1 MSIYRVKDKEKLIPP
16 NLPTDNR
23 RKEEKGNRQ
32 LRKEMG
38 EIGAQRSWMVHE
50 GKERQCVLAQK
61 EESKGSVW
69 KKDGKREKKKDY
81 TIGEKR
87 IQLTR
92 YVAKKER
99 KKTEKSKRNNR
110 RLIRT

>member
-1 MSIYRVKDKEKLIPP
+1 MSIYRVKDKEKLIPAPPP

-69 KKDGKREKKKDY
+69 KKEGKREKKKDY
-81 TIGEKR
+81 TIGEKKNSADK
-87 IQLTR
+87 ICC
-92 YVAKKER
+92 KER
-99 KKTEKSKRNNR
+99 KKENR
-110 RLIRT
+110 KIKEE